1 MTNAQLNAVI
11 AAVVAQMTK
20 GTVKTAS
27 GAKAKV
33 RKVKAA
39 KAKLSAPE
47 MAAKLEADV
56 IAAFAAKGITDI
68 KPRENVLTFNRW
80 VKLGRKAKAGE
91 KAVKVGPFAFFHE
104 SQTEPMQ
111 TAA

>member
-1 MTNAQLNAVI
+1 MTNAQINAIV

-20 GTVKTAS
+20 PTAPK
-27 GAKAKV
+27 AKAKV
-33 RKVKAA
+33 RKVKAV

-91 KAVKVGPFAFFHE
+91 KAVKVGPFSFFHE

-111 TAA
+111 AAA